1 MGPIR
6 GMKRRRKTEPK
17 KLDQNVLAA
26 AQLSPQPQPLD
37 WWDEFRQQITGPLSE
52 SVSSDAM
59 KFESVFKISRRTFN
73 YICSLVKEHMGNR
86 NFSTKNG
93 KRLSLPDQVAVAL
106 RRLSSGESLT
116 HVGDS
121 FGMTQT
127 TVAQV
132 TWRFVE
138 VMEERGLHH
147 LCWPKEQGEM
157 EEIKSKFE
165 RIRGL
170 PNCCG
175 AIDITHI
182 MMTLPA
188 ADSSHIWLNDEKNCS
203 MTLQA
208 VVDPGMRFRN
218 IVTGWPGSL
227 SDDIVLRSSGFFK
240 LCEEGICLNGQKM
253 VLTEGTEVREYIVG
267 DSGFPLLEWLMT
279 PYQGIKLSDDK
290 SEFNKRL
297 CATQMVARRAF
308 VRLKQMWKLIQGA
321 LWLPDKNKL
330 PRIVLVCCILHN
342 IVIDMEDQMQDEM
355 PLSNHHDSN
364 YNHQSCEFADKA
376 GSLLRDK
383 LSLYF
388 SGQLP

>member
-6 GMKRRRKTEPK
+6 GMKRRKKTEQK
-17 KLDQNVLAA
+17 NVLPAA
-26 AQLSPQPQPLD
+26 PQSPQPEPLD
-37 WWDEFRQQITGPLSE
+37 WWYEFQQRITGPLSGSE
-52 SVSSDAM
+52 SRNAV

-73 YICSLVKEHMGNR
+73 YICSLVKEHMETR

-93 KRLSLPDQVAVAL
+93 KRLCLQDQVAVAL
-106 RRLSSGESLT
+106 RRLSSGESLMNI
-116 HVGDS
+116 GDS
-121 FGMTQT
+121 FGMNQT

-132 TWRFVE
+132 TWRFAE
-138 VMEERGLHH
+138 AIEEKGLHH

-188 ADSSHIWLNDEKNCS
+188 ADSSDVWLDGEKNCS

-208 VVDPGMRFRN
+208 VVDPDMRFRN

-227 SDDIVLRSSGFFK
+227 SDDIILRSSGFFK
-240 LCEEGICLNGQKM
+240 LCEEGTCLNGKKM
-253 VLTEGTEVREYIVG
+253 VLSEGTEVREYIVG

-279 PYQGIKLSDDK
+279 PYQGRKLPDDK
-290 SEFNKRL
+290 SEFNERL
-297 CATQMVARRAF
+297 SATQMVARRAF
-308 VRLKQMWKLIQGA
+308 VRLKEMWKLIQGA
-321 LWLPDKNKL
+321 MWLPDKNKL
-330 PRIVLVCCILHN
+330 PRIILACCILHN
-342 IVIDMEDQMQDEM
+342 IVIDMDDIVQDEM
-355 PLSNHHDSN
+355 PLSHHHDSG
-364 YNHQSCEFADKA
+364 YHRQSCESADKT
-376 GSLLRDK
+376 GSVLREK
-383 LSLYF
+383 LSVYF